1 MNTVSL
7 QSSRLGRYP
16 ERDFSPILDT
26 MNTYHGVEREIKDE
40 IMSTD
45 IFIRIESDVHPE
57 EVLMSD
63 LDQCFDL
70 FRSFEARFSRFKA
83 DSELS
88 RFNARHMEK
97 QTVSEEFLTLLHK
110 SGEYHLFTEGLFNPT
125 ILPALEQEG
134 YVKSRLEGFTSP
146 DMPTANDSP
155 ILSLSNIDID
165 EKMLTVDTHGAKIDF
180 GGIGK
185 GYIIDQVRLFLQSQ
199 GYYNFFIDAGGDLYA
214 GGENK
219 EKGYDFW
226 AVDIEHPRYPDQ
238 SLATL
243 TLSDMAATT
252 SGINR
257 RHWINGT
264 RVKHHIIDPRTGKSA
279 ETDLVSVT
287 VVAHETAL
295 ADILAKSILILGRE
309 AGEAFALRKNIAALL
324 ANADGIIAT
333 TPKFEQFLWKR

>member
-1 MNTVSL
+1 MDTVSL

-16 ERDFSPILDT
+16 EKGFSPILDT

-45 IFIRIESDVHPE
+45 IFIRIESDAHPE
-57 EVLMSD
+57 EVLVAD
-63 LDQCFDL
+63 IDQCFDL

-185 GYIIDQVRLFLQSQ
+185 GYVIDQVALTLRSRGYTDFL
-199 GYYNFFIDAGGDLYA
+199 IDAGGDLYA
-214 GGENK
+214 AGKNQMK
-219 EKGYDFW
+219 QYPAW
-226 AVDIEHPRYPDQ
+226 TIDIEHPKYPEQ

-243 TLSDMAATT
+243 MLTDMAATT

-264 RVKHHIIDPRTGKSA
+264 QVKHHIIDPRTGQSA
-279 ETDLVSVT
+279 ETDIVSAT
-287 VVAHETAL
+287 VVAETAAL
-295 ADILAKSILILGRE
+295 ADVLAKSILILGHE
-309 AGEAFALRKNIAALL
+309 AGEAFALRKNIAAIL
-324 ANADGIIAT
+324 ANADGIVAT
-333 TPKFEQFLWKR
+333 TPRLESFLWKA